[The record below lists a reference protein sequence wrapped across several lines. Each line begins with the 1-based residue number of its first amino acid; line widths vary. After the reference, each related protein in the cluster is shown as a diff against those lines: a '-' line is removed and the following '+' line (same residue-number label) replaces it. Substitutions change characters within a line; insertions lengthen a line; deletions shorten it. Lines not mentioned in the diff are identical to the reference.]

1 MSHHHNHHQSV
12 LPAWMCAGPR
22 NQVKQTNKRTELSL
36 KTDQTTTL
44 SFVSYNLLADLLTGE
59 DAGFS
64 SEKEDLM
71 FEHRALKLLK
81 MIFPNEN
88 ENENKGKAGE
98 EEELGKKRMNAS
110 EDDDDDENNEEAQNG
125 ITPDVIC
132 VQECDHYYD
141 FFEPEM
147 QKRGY
152 FGVFRED
159 KWSPCL
165 KFSTDVRD
173 GLAIFAKKETC
184 ELVGMHISTHA
195 EQKDQDAKVL
205 FARLVMKK
213 SLTRQEVVV
222 INAHLESGQSPDKV
236 VTRVNQ
242 AKEMCSRLNAFC
254 VAQCS
259 NINTVQIV
267 VCGDFNATPEEPC
280 MEHLRGRGL
289 KSAFSDLELTGAG
302 KDKEQQQQQQ
312 IEGNTNNEE
321 NREPFFTTFK
331 TRLGFFK
338 NGTSKRCSDY
348 IMYSAHRGAKIVS
361 RVVPQQDSFGENVI
375 GLPSKTQPSDHLL
388 LRARVSFKDP
398 IIASPNNNAANK

>member
-1 MSHHHNHHQSV
+1 MANNML
-12 LPAWMCAGPR
+12 LPSWMCVGPR
-22 NQVKQTNKRTELSL
+22 HNNNSSSYLKSIDPSTSL
-36 KTDQTTTL
+36 T
-44 SFVSYNLLADLLTGE
+44 FVSYNILADALSGNE
-59 DAGFS
+59 AGFS
-64 SEKEDLM
+64 SENEDLVFENRAGKILKKIFPREDKEDK
-71 FEHRALKLLK
+71 EDNNNNN
-81 MIFPNEN
+81 NEN
-88 ENENKGKAGE
+88 DSTSN
-98 EEELGKKRMNAS
+98 
-110 EDDDDDENNEEAQNG
+110 
-125 ITPDVIC
+125 PDVIC

-152 FGVFRED
+152 FGIYRED
-159 KWSPCL
+159 KWSPCQ
-165 KFSTDVRD
+165 KFSNELKD
-173 GLAIFAKKETC
+173 GLAIFCKRETV
-184 ELVGMHISTHA
+184 ELVGMHVSTTA
-195 EQKDQDAKVL
+195 ETKEQDAKVL
-205 FARLVMKK
+205 FARLIMKK

-289 KSAFSDLELTGAG
+289 KSAYEDLETSNSSKNGEQ
-302 KDKEQQQQQQ
+302 EQQQL
-312 IEGNTNNEE
+312 EGE
-321 NREPFFTTFK
+321 EPFFTTFK

-338 NGTSKRCSDY
+338 NGTSKRVSDY

-361 RVVPQQDSFGENVI
+361 RVEPQQSGFGEGVV
-375 GLPSKTQPSDHLL
+375 GLPSKTQPSDHLC
-388 LRARVSFKDP
+388 LRSRLSFEHP
-398 IIASPNNNAANK
+398 IVATPTSNGGAQAK

>member
-1 MSHHHNHHQSV
+1 M
-12 LPAWMCAGPR
+12 GPR
-22 NQVKQTNKRTELSL
+22 HNSSSSYSKSIDPSTSL
-36 KTDQTTTL
+36 T
-44 SFVSYNLLADLLTGE
+44 FVSYNILADALSGNE
-59 DAGFS
+59 AGFS
-64 SEKEDLM
+64 SENEDLVFENRAGKILKKIFPREDKEDK
-71 FEHRALKLLK
+71 EDNNNNN
-81 MIFPNEN
+81 NEN
-88 ENENKGKAGE
+88 DSTSN
-98 EEELGKKRMNAS
+98 
-110 EDDDDDENNEEAQNG
+110 
-125 ITPDVIC
+125 PDVIC

-152 FGVFRED
+152 FGIYRED
-159 KWSPCL
+159 KWSPCQ
-165 KFSTDVRD
+165 KFSNELKD
-173 GLAIFAKKETC
+173 GLAIFCKRETV
-184 ELVGMHISTHA
+184 ELVGMHVSTTA
-195 EQKDQDAKVL
+195 ETKEQDAKVL
-205 FARLVMKK
+205 FARLIMKK

-289 KSAFSDLELTGAG
+289 KSAYEDLETSNSSKNGEQ
-302 KDKEQQQQQQ
+302 EQQQL
-312 IEGNTNNEE
+312 EGE
-321 NREPFFTTFK
+321 EPFFTTFK

-338 NGTSKRCSDY
+338 NGTSKRVSDY

-361 RVVPQQDSFGENVI
+361 RVEPQQNGFGEGVV
-375 GLPSKTQPSDHLL
+375 GLPSKTQPSDHLC
-388 LRARVSFKDP
+388 LRSRLSFEHP
-398 IIASPNNNAANK
+398 IVATPTSNGGAQAK

>member
-1 MSHHHNHHQSV
+1 MANV
-12 LPAWMCAGPR
+12 LLPSWMCMGPR
-22 NQVKQTNKRTELSL
+22 HNNNSSYSKSIDPSTSL
-36 KTDQTTTL
+36 T
-44 SFVSYNLLADLLTGE
+44 FVSYNILADALSGNE
-59 DAGFS
+59 AGFS
-64 SEKEDLM
+64 SENEDLVFENRAGKILKKIFPREDKEDK
-71 FEHRALKLLK
+71 EDNNNNNN
-81 MIFPNEN
+81 NEN
-88 ENENKGKAGE
+88 DSTSN
-98 EEELGKKRMNAS
+98 
-110 EDDDDDENNEEAQNG
+110 
-125 ITPDVIC
+125 PDVIC

-152 FGVFRED
+152 FGIYRED
-159 KWSPCL
+159 KWSPCQ
-165 KFSTDVRD
+165 KFSNELKD
-173 GLAIFAKKETC
+173 GLAIFCKRETV
-184 ELVGMHISTHA
+184 ELVGMHVSTTA
-195 EQKDQDAKVL
+195 ETKEQDAKVL
-205 FARLVMKK
+205 FARLIMKK

-289 KSAFSDLELTGAG
+289 KSAYEDLETSNSSKNGEQ
-302 KDKEQQQQQQ
+302 EQQQL
-312 IEGNTNNEE
+312 EGE
-321 NREPFFTTFK
+321 EPFFTTFK

-338 NGTSKRCSDY
+338 NGTSKRVSDY

-361 RVVPQQDSFGENVI
+361 RVEPQQNGFGEGVV
-375 GLPSKTQPSDHLL
+375 GLPSKTQPSDHLC
-388 LRARVSFKDP
+388 LRSRLSFEHP
-398 IIASPNNNAANK
+398 IVATPTSNGGAQAK

>member
-1 MSHHHNHHQSV
+1 MANNML
-12 LPAWMCAGPR
+12 LPSWMCVGPR
-22 NQVKQTNKRTELSL
+22 HNNNSSSYLKSIDPSTSL
-36 KTDQTTTL
+36 T
-44 SFVSYNLLADLLTGE
+44 FVSYNILADALSGNE
-59 DAGFS
+59 AGFS
-64 SEKEDLM
+64 SENQDLVFENRAGKILKKIFPREDKEDK
-71 FEHRALKLLK
+71 EDNNNNNNN
-81 MIFPNEN
+81 NEN
-88 ENENKGKAGE
+88 DSTSN
-98 EEELGKKRMNAS
+98 
-110 EDDDDDENNEEAQNG
+110 
-125 ITPDVIC
+125 PDVIC

-152 FGVFRED
+152 FGIYRED
-159 KWSPCL
+159 KWSPCQ
-165 KFSTDVRD
+165 KFSNELKD
-173 GLAIFAKKETC
+173 GLAIFCKRETV
-184 ELVGMHISTHA
+184 ELVGMHVSTTA
-195 EQKDQDAKVL
+195 ETKEQDAKVL
-205 FARLVMKK
+205 FARLIMKK

-289 KSAFSDLELTGAG
+289 KSAYEDLETSNSSKNGEQ
-302 KDKEQQQQQQ
+302 EQQQL
-312 IEGNTNNEE
+312 EGE
-321 NREPFFTTFK
+321 EPFFTTFK

-338 NGTSKRCSDY
+338 NGTSKRVSDY

-361 RVVPQQDSFGENVI
+361 RVEPQQSGFGEGVV
-375 GLPSKTQPSDHLL
+375 GLPSKTQPSDHLC
-388 LRARVSFKDP
+388 LRSRLSFEHP
-398 IIASPNNNAANK
+398 IVATPTSNGGAQAK

>member
-1 MSHHHNHHQSV
+1 MANNML
-12 LPAWMCAGPR
+12 LPSWMCVGPR
-22 NQVKQTNKRTELSL
+22 HNNNSSSYSKSIDPSTSL
-36 KTDQTTTL
+36 T
-44 SFVSYNLLADLLTGE
+44 FVSYNILADALSGNE
-59 DAGFS
+59 AGFS
-64 SEKEDLM
+64 SENQDLVFENRAGKILKKIFPREDKEDK
-71 FEHRALKLLK
+71 EDNNNNN
-81 MIFPNEN
+81 NEN
-88 ENENKGKAGE
+88 DSTSN
-98 EEELGKKRMNAS
+98 
-110 EDDDDDENNEEAQNG
+110 
-125 ITPDVIC
+125 PDVIC

-152 FGVFRED
+152 FGIYRED
-159 KWSPCL
+159 KWSPCQ
-165 KFSTDVRD
+165 KFSNELKD
-173 GLAIFAKKETC
+173 GLAIFCKRETV
-184 ELVGMHISTHA
+184 ELVGLHVSTTA
-195 EQKDQDAKVL
+195 ETKEQDAKVL
-205 FARLVMKK
+205 FARLIMKK

-289 KSAFSDLELTGAG
+289 KSAYEDLETSNSSKNGEQ
-302 KDKEQQQQQQ
+302 EQQQL
-312 IEGNTNNEE
+312 EGE
-321 NREPFFTTFK
+321 EPFFTTFK

-338 NGTSKRCSDY
+338 NGTSKRVSDY

-361 RVVPQQDSFGENVI
+361 RVEPQQSGFGEGVV
-375 GLPSKTQPSDHLL
+375 GLPSKTQPSDHLC
-388 LRARVSFKDP
+388 LRSRLSFEHP
-398 IIASPNNNAANK
+398 IVATPTSNGGAQAK

>member
-1 MSHHHNHHQSV
+1 MANV
-12 LPAWMCAGPR
+12 LLPSWMCMGPR
-22 NQVKQTNKRTELSL
+22 HNNSSYSKSIDPSTSL
-36 KTDQTTTL
+36 T
-44 SFVSYNLLADLLTGE
+44 FVSYNILADALSGNE
-59 DAGFS
+59 AGFS
-64 SEKEDLM
+64 SENEDLV
-71 FEHRALKLLK
+71 FENRAGKILKK
-81 MIFPNEN
+81 IFPREDKEEQDNNNNNNNEN
-88 ENENKGKAGE
+88 DSTSN
-98 EEELGKKRMNAS
+98 
-110 EDDDDDENNEEAQNG
+110 
-125 ITPDVIC
+125 PDVIC

-152 FGVFRED
+152 FGIYRED
-159 KWSPCL
+159 KWSPCQ
-165 KFSTDVRD
+165 KFSNELKD
-173 GLAIFAKKETC
+173 GLAIFCKRETV
-184 ELVGMHISTHA
+184 ELVGMHVSTTA
-195 EQKDQDAKVL
+195 ETKEQDAKVL
-205 FARLVMKK
+205 FARLIMKK

-289 KSAFSDLELTGAG
+289 KSAYEDLETSNSSKNGEQ
-302 KDKEQQQQQQ
+302 EQQQL
-312 IEGNTNNEE
+312 EGE
-321 NREPFFTTFK
+321 EPFFTTFK

-338 NGTSKRCSDY
+338 NGTSKRVSDY

-361 RVVPQQDSFGENVI
+361 RVEPQQSGFGEGVV
-375 GLPSKTQPSDHLL
+375 GLPSKTQPSDHLC
-388 LRARVSFKDP
+388 LRSRLSFEHP
-398 IIASPNNNAANK
+398 IVATPTSNGGAQAK